1 MSRKNTPEQR
11 AAAILLNKER
21 AKIYKQ
27 KIKERV
33 RISNEA
39 EANGL
44 PPDPWVVDFRLKN
57 NSIKAK
63 WKASKPKSTYIPKA
77 NSGSFKKGLVPKNKQ
92 TPERRAESIKKWRAI
107 TQKWQSDNKDR
118 VNELARKRR
127 ENPDVKIKCNLRKRL
142 SFLLRKSIVSKTEQT
157 FELLG
162 ISLTEFKAYLQE
174 NFKEGMTFENYGQ
187 WHLDH
192 KKPCYYFDLTKL
204 EDRQAC
210 FHYTNIQP
218 MWAIDNLKKN
228 RHYVQ

>member
-1 MSRKNTPEQR
+1 M
-11 AAAILLNKER
+11 
-21 AKIYKQ
+21 
-27 KIKERV
+27 
-33 RISNEA
+33 
-39 EANGL
+39 
-44 PPDPWVVDFRLKN
+44 
-57 NSIKAK
+57 
-63 WKASKPKSTYIPKA
+63 
-77 NSGSFKKGLVPKNKQ
+77 
-92 TPERRAESIKKWRAI
+92 
-107 TQKWQSDNKDR
+107 
-118 VNELARKRR
+118 
-127 ENPDVKIKCNLRKRL
+127 RKRL